1 MGAVTR
7 DATVKGCIEAE
18 AFRELARANPGCGS
32 CAHGEECPW
41 DEGVAWC
48 RLDDGFAR
56 TYDPQCSYE
65 DWTER

>member
-1 MGAVTR
+1 MMAVTR

-41 DEGVAWC
+41 DGGVAWC
-48 RLDDGFAR
+48 CLDDRFTR